1 LLETFA
7 TGGEMPPILFAFSAV
22 QTSSLIHK
30 DLTKDPDIEWICA
43 ALSQL
48 YTFDKPNLQGGDT
61 EELKT

>member
-1 LLETFA
+1 
-7 TGGEMPPILFAFSAV
+7 MPPILFACSAI
-22 QTSSLIHK
+22 QTSSVIHK
-30 DLTKDPDIEWICA
+30 DKTKDPDMEWICA

>member
-1 LLETFA
+1 MLEIFA
-7 TGGEMPPILFAFSAV
+7 IGGEMPPILFARSAM
-22 QTSSLIHK
+22 QTSSVIHK
-30 DLTKDPDIEWICA
+30 DKTKDPDIEWICA